1 MKKIIVC
8 EGFNTPPFR
17 ADKKVLNP
25 ETKRTSSP
33 TLPKQHTSPFGAG
46 LLINTPVTGEA
57 IADLRAGDI
66 FYLTGTVATG
76 RDDVHRRVVHEGMS
90 CPFDFRGLAIFH
102 AGPIVKESA
111 PSGGGALSD
120 ENGQCELISIGP
132 TSSIRME
139 EWAADFIAKTGVK
152 IMIGKGGMGNKTAAA
167 CREHKAI
174 HCVYPGGCAV
184 LGATQIEKI
193 TGVYWRELGMPEC
206 VWVMQ
211 AREFGP
217 LMVSIDT
224 QGNNIFAENAALY
237 ASHKAVCMKPIIES
251 LRQ

>member
-1 MKKIIVC
+1 MRKI
-8 EGFNTPPFR
+8 
-17 ADKKVLNP
+17 
-25 ETKRTSSP
+25 
-33 TLPKQHTSPFGAG
+33 
-46 LLINTPVTGEA
+46 INTPVSDEA

-76 RDDVHRRVVHEGMS
+76 RDDVHRRVVYEGMS

-111 PSGGGALSD
+111 PSD
-120 ENGQCELISIGP
+120 ESGQCELISIGP

-167 CREHKAI
+167 CREHKVI

-184 LGATQIEKI
+184 LGAAQIEKI

-206 VWVMQ
+206 VWAMQ

-224 QGNNIFAENAALY
+224 QGNNMFAENAALY
-237 ASHKAVCMKPIIES
+237 TSRKTACMKPIIES
-251 LRQ
+251 LKR